1 MKDYP
6 IDTLLKW
13 CDDQTVTAEE
23 LKSLVDAGLVFSG
36 PGFGPRLSEL
46 GRTLALINNKQAKII
61 IDKSINAPLM
71 PTANG
76 WVKAP
81 DVVGGIKHGS
91 ASVIGGQHN
100 ITLPSEQ
107 PKVDTIP
114 SNPGNPMRG
123 VGTEPKSAKDVQI
136 GGDHYKA
143 LGQYQPWQVLAACMT
158 PEELRGFMKGT
169 VISYLMRE
177 RSKGGDSDVAK
188 ALHTMQLFEELRK
201 DK

>member
-13 CDDQTVTAEE
+13 CDDQTVTKEE
-23 LKSLVDAGLVFSG
+23 LESLVSCGLVFSG
-36 PGFGPRLSEL
+36 PGVGSRLTEL
-46 GRTLALINNKQAKII
+46 GRTLALISNSTVDRMIS
-61 IDKSINAPLM
+61 KSTDGPLETTASTV
-71 PTANG
+71 PSANG

-81 DVVGGIKHGS
+81 DVVSGIKHGS
-91 ASVIGGQHN
+91 ASVLGGQHN
-100 ITLPSEQ
+100 ITLPGNQS
-107 PKVDTIP
+107 KV
-114 SNPGNPMRG
+114 
-123 VGTEPKSAKDVQI
+123 EPKSAKDTQV

-177 RSKGGDSDVAK
+177 RTKGGDSDVAK
-188 ALHTMQLFEELRK
+188 ALHTMQLFDELRK